1 MEIHVQPAQR
11 ATRQTFPVTA
21 LGPELTRFQDTSS
34 DLRDPFEVSHRAA
47 KQLREEVGLDLT
59 AVRTA
64 LVDHLLGRLDDL
76 ESGLAYVEENSAN
89 GAAPGDAIRIMQIED
104 GDIEAIFNSN
114 VLRSRKYPLTMKDV
128 ESWIERATAMADM
141 DDKHALFAELA
152 ALEDAFE
159 DLELKVREAVWRID
173 EAANMR

>member
-1 MEIHVQPAQR
+1 
-11 ATRQTFPVTA
+11 
-21 LGPELTRFQDTSS
+21 
-34 DLRDPFEVSHRAA
+34 
-47 KQLREEVGLDLT
+47 VGLDLA

-76 ESGLAYVEENSAN
+76 ESGLAYIEENNVN
-89 GAAPGDAIRIMQIED
+89 GAIPGDAIRIMQIED
-104 GDIEAIFNSN
+104 GDIEAIFDPE
-114 VLRSRKYPLTMKDV
+114 VLQSRKYPLTMKDV
-128 ESWIERATAMADM
+128 KSWIERATAMEGM

-159 DLELKVREAVWRID
+159 DLEEKVREAVWRID